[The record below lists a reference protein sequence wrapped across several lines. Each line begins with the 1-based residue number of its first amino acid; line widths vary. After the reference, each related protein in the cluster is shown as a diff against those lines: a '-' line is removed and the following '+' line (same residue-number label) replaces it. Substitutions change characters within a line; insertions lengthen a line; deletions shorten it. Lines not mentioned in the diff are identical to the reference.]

1 MFVNKVDAHFGQ
13 FATNFH
19 SDTSSKVAVNRRLS
33 GLCDNVYGHV
43 FKNIFSR
50 KEVIFQSD
58 SINSSLLFK
67 WLSVIFFKTEKIQIL
82 QVLTSR
88 SLCSNLKNDNNES
101 TDTSSLCDSLPNEK
115 HCAK

>member
-50 KEVIFQSD
+50 KEVIF
-58 SINSSLLFK
+58 
-67 WLSVIFFKTEKIQIL
+67 
-82 QVLTSR
+82 
-88 SLCSNLKNDNNES
+88 
-101 TDTSSLCDSLPNEK
+101 
-115 HCAK
+115 